1 MKKLASAILAAAML
15 LSLSAQM
22 AFASTDSGPWSNG
35 ESFQVYDFEDKD
47 GNLVGDDGYTNED
60 YSLSFSSSSRGK
72 KYVTW
77 YIDDDSNAVYIKVK
91 PGATITETTNV
102 TGKMTII
109 DKQAR
114 ERYTATVDFTLKPA
128 PDIPIVETDYRE
140 FELGGYFMGK
150 TRFRTTDKES
160 IGTLYARF
168 ESEKTSDTVAYFQVK
183 IVDQPSLFLG
193 HNEDV
198 LVDVMRKYPDANMRF
213 LTWDATP
220 KFDMTG
226 TLGIIMERDEYL
238 YKRSSDNVLT
248 QVSGTYNEDRGTFD
262 FKTDTLGAYVISDV
276 KLSGAAAAAPSS
288 SSVAAVAPP
297 ASSSK
302 PAASSVAPA
311 PPASSSVAPPPA
323 SSITPAPSSS
333 TSSEP
338 ASSESSEP
346 ASSEASSEPTPEVSQ
361 PEPPASSSVATEP
374 EEQEGGFPVVPVAV
388 GAGVVVLGGLVA
400 FFVLRGR
407 GGSKKHFDSWDD

>member
-1 MKKLASAILAAAML
+1 MKKLASAILAAALL
-15 LSLSAQM
+15 LSMSAQM

-35 ESFQVYDFEDKD
+35 ESFQVYDFEDKE
-47 GNLVGDDGYTNED
+47 GNLVGDDGYTTDD

-77 YIDDDSNAVYIKVK
+77 YIDNDSNAVYIKVK

-109 DKQAR
+109 DHQAK

-128 PDIPIVETDYRE
+128 PDIPIEETDYRE
-140 FELGGYFMGK
+140 FALGSYFSGK

-168 ESEKTSDTVAYFQVK
+168 ESYSTSDTVAYFDVRV
-183 IVDQPSLFLG
+183 VDQPSLFLG
-193 HNEDV
+193 HNEDD
-198 LVDVMRKYPDANMRF
+198 LVDVMRKYPDANLRF

-220 KFDMTG
+220 KFDLTG
-226 TLGIIMERDEYL
+226 TLGIVMERDEFL
-238 YKRSSDNVLT
+238 YKRSADNVLT
-248 QVSGTYNEDRGTFD
+248 QVSGTYDDDRGTFN

-276 KLSGAAAAAPSS
+276 KLSGAGAAAPASSS
-288 SSVAAVAPP
+288 SSVTAAPPP

-302 PAASSVAPA
+302 PAASSVAP
-311 PPASSSVAPPPA
+311 PASSSIVVAPPPA
-323 SSITPAPSSS
+323 SSSTAPAPSSS
-333 TSSEP
+333 VSSEP

-346 ASSEASSEPTPEVSQ
+346 APEVSQ

-374 EEQEGGFPVVPVAV
+374 EDEESGFPVVPVAV

-407 GGSKKHFDSWDD
+407 GGKKKSFDTWDD